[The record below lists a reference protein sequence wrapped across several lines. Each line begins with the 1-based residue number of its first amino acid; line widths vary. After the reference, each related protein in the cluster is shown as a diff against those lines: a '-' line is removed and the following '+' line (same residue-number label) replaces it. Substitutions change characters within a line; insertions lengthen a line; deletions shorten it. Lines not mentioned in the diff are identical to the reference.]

1 MNSSGK
7 RTTIFLILVGILFV
21 FSILSIVFSFDSLI
35 KDIVYSVG
43 FFIAI
48 ILSIYYRKQAKQERE
63 QNKE

>member
-1 MNSSGK
+1 MNSSEK
-7 RTTIFLILVGILFV
+7 STTLFLILVGILFV

-48 ILSIYYRKQAKQERE
+48 ILRIYYRKQAKQERE
-63 QNKE
+63 QNIE